1 MNPSN
6 TPFANYLQRLEHA
19 QEVLNLR
26 EEDIAPLRE
35 PANTVNTD
43 ITIERDN
50 GTKETLHAYRVQ
62 FNNARGPYKGGI
74 RFHAQADLDEV
85 KALAAAMAIKCAVV
99 DIPLGGAKGGVQCD
113 PKTYSPKELERI
125 ARAWSKAMTQVIG
138 VDKDIPA
145 PDVYT
150 TPQIM
155 GYMLDEYEKQT
166 GRSEPGMITGKPIA
180 LGGSLGRDTATAQG
194 GVYVL
199 EAYLASHG
207 KEMKGQRVIVQGF
220 GNAGMHAAE
229 ILYGMDAVI
238 VGVSD
243 SKHAIYRE
251 AGLPIPDVK
260 RVKETEGSVA
270 AYKTEGVTIMTNEEM
285 LTMPAD
291 ILIPAA
297 LDNQLRE
304 DNAGAVQAK
313 CILEL
318 ANGPT
323 TPEADRILEQNGVT
337 VLPDVLAN
345 AGGVT
350 VSYFEWVQNR
360 TGFYWTKEEVQQKL
374 KPVMGT
380 SFIAI
385 QQMTKEKQISFR
397 TAAFVVA
404 VQRIIE
410 AMKARGRISIV

>member
-6 TPFANYLQRLEHA
+6 TPFANYLKRLEHA
-19 QEVLNLR
+19 KDVLKLR

-35 PANTVNTD
+35 PAHTITTD
-43 ITIERDN
+43 ITIERDQ
-50 GTKETLHAYRVQ
+50 GPSETLHAYRVQ

-74 RFHAQADLDEV
+74 RFHAEADIDEV

-99 DIPLGGAKGGVQCD
+99 GVPLGGAKGGVQCD
-113 PKTYSPKELERI
+113 PKTYSPKEIERI
-125 ARAWSKAMTQVIG
+125 ARAWSKAMASAIG

-166 GRSEPGMITGKPIA
+166 GRSEPGMITGKPLA

-199 EAYLASHG
+199 ETFLASHG
-207 KEMKGQRVIVQGF
+207 KSMVGQRVIVQGF

-229 ILYGMDAVI
+229 ILYGMGALI

-251 AGLPIPDVK
+251 SGLPIPDVK
-260 RVKETEGSVA
+260 RAKETHDSVA
-270 AYKTEGVTIMTNEEM
+270 AFQAEGVAIMTNEEM

-297 LDNQLRE
+297 LDNQLRA
-304 DNAGAVQAK
+304 DNAAAIQAPY
-313 CILEL
+313 ILEL

-323 TPEADRILEQNGVT
+323 TPEADQILEQKGVII
-337 VLPDVLAN
+337 LPDVLAN

-360 TGFYWTKEEVQQKL
+360 TGFSWTKDEVQQKL
-374 KPVMGT
+374 KRIMET
-380 SFIAI
+380 SLIAI
-385 QQMTKEKQISFR
+385 QQMAAEKQISLR

-404 VQRIIE
+404 VQRLIE
-410 AMKARGRISIV
+410 AMKARGRV